1 MDAMKLLIADGNE
14 EFRRAL
20 AAELQGAYHVRCCGD
35 GKEALSLLR
44 SFVPDVLV
52 LDLMLP
58 ELDGISLL
66 QSAASAGLCPMVLVT
81 SRFYNDY
88 ILGALGELSV
98 GYMMRKPCDIPATGP
113 ESAT

>member
-58 ELDGISLL
+58 ELD
-66 QSAASAGLCPMVLVT
+66 ASVCCNPPPVPDCV
-81 SRFYNDY
+81 
-88 ILGALGELSV
+88 
-98 GYMMRKPCDIPATGP
+98 PWCW
-113 ESAT
+113 